1 MRREARHA
9 AVGVALELRSPSR
22 PPLGGVLLR
31 VRVRVRARVR
41 VKVRA
46 RVRFRVP
53 VSSTRSSAAM
63 ARSALLA
70 RPG

>member
-31 VRVRVRARVR
+31 VRVRVRVRGRVRIRVIVRVR
-41 VKVRA
+41 VRVRVRA
-46 RVRFRVP
+46 LGVVLQ
-53 VSSTRSSAAM
+53 T
-63 ARSALLA
+63 
-70 RPG
+70 